1 MTLVRPVGAPPTG
14 PTLIKTDFSR
24 AGVFAYAGVLAALN
38 AQASQIID
46 TLRYSS
52 AFAGLAGL
60 AGISAIIWIAMFAT
74 LKLGLEADRRPL
86 SRADLLVV
94 VAIVFLSLLP
104 ISIAGKGA
112 LVFCAAY
119 VFATSRPREQ
129 DRKVGLLLL
138 ALTGPLVWGRLIL
151 NLFAT
156 PILSL
161 DARITGSL
169 IGTVSEGN
177 TVRFADGTGRVLIE
191 TPCSSVHNM
200 SLAILLWV
208 TAAVLF
214 DLRLDRRYVAVG
226 LAMAGFMFALNIAR
240 LAAIALFPSHYHD
253 LHAGTAAGLFG
264 WAGLLGVALIAAAG
278 VTHASARQQ

>member
-1 MTLVRPVGAPPTG
+1 MH
-14 PTLIKTDFSR
+14 FSR
-24 AGVFAYAGVLAALN
+24 AGVFACAGVLAALN

-74 LKLGLEADRRPL
+74 LKLGLEADRRPP
-86 SRADLLVV
+86 SRTDLVV
-94 VAIVFLSLLP
+94 VGGVVLLSLLP

-112 LVFCAAY
+112 LVLCAGY
-119 VFATSRPREQ
+119 VFITSRPRQ
-129 DRKVGLLLL
+129 PDRKIGLLLL
-138 ALTGPLVWGRLIL
+138 ALTGPLVWGLLIL

-169 IGTVSEGN
+169 IGTASEGN
-177 TVRFADGTGRVLIE
+177 TVRFADGSGRVLIE

-214 DLRLDRRYVAVG
+214 DLRLDRRYLAVG

-253 LHAGTAAGLFG
+253 LHAGTGAGLFG
-264 WAGLLGVALIAAAG
+264 WAGLIGVALIAAAG
-278 VTHASARQQ
+278 VTHASARQR